1 MEYSFVKINFKKI
14 MIYTTTT
21 YEEKKRCVSKLT
33 EAWSLD
39 DNLMKRQPVWFIPS
53 SADSMVPK
61 EKINKIDEPV
71 TLVCPT
77 SDGSINELSK
87 TLDKPNFKDNDDDK
101 PNLKDMNSTDDNEEG
116 NNIDFNSEI
125 YFFIPWSKITSLY

>member
-39 DNLMKRQPVWFIPS
+39 DNLMKRQPV
-53 SADSMVPK
+53 
-61 EKINKIDEPV
+61 
-71 TLVCPT
+71 
-77 SDGSINELSK
+77 
-87 TLDKPNFKDNDDDK
+87 
-101 PNLKDMNSTDDNEEG
+101 
-116 NNIDFNSEI
+116 
-125 YFFIPWSKITSLY
+125 